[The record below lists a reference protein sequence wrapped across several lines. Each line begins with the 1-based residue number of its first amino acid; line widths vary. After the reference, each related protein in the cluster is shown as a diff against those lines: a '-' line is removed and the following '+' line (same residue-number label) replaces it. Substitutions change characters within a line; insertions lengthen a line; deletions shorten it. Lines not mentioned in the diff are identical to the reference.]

1 MPEHYG
7 SHQAIEQWDKGERK
21 VRGKMEMSWE
31 CVVLAHGLLIALELD
46 VDIKNVEIL
55 GKLVRCAL
63 VRPENA
69 MP

>member
-1 MPEHYG
+1 
-7 SHQAIEQWDKGERK
+7 
-21 VRGKMEMSWE
+21 MSWE